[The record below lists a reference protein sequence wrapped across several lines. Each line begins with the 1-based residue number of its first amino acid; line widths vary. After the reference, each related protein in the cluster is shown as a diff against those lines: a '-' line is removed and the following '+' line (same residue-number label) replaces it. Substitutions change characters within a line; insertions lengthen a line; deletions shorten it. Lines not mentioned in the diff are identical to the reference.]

1 MAENKMSDL
10 IKASLE
16 GIKDF
21 TDVDTVFGKAVTT
34 PSGVTVIPVSRV
46 SLGFATGGLDF
57 QAKKVLSPTN
67 FGGGSGTGIS
77 ISPIA
82 FLTVSANAEINLIH
96 IGKSENDPFEK
107 IVNLI
112 ENAPGLIEKIK
123 DTLNR

>member
-96 IGKSENDPFEK
+96 IGKSDNDPFEK

>member
-67 FGGGSGTGIS
+67 FGGGSGTGVS

-82 FLTVSANAEINLIH
+82 FLTVNANAEINLIH
-96 IGKSENDPFEK
+96 IDRSEQDPLERL
-107 IVNLI
+107 INLI
-112 ENAPGLIEKIK
+112 ENAPSFIEKIK
-123 DTLNR
+123 DTLND

>member
-67 FGGGSGTGIS
+67 FGGGSGTGVS

-82 FLTVSANAEINLIH
+82 FLTVNANAEINLIH
-96 IGKSENDPFEK
+96 IDRSERDPLERL
-107 IVNLI
+107 INLI
-112 ENAPGLIEKIK
+112 ENAPSFIEKIK
-123 DTLNR
+123 DTLND

>member
-34 PSGVTVIPVSRV
+34 PSGVTDIPVSRV